1 MNTKGIQTPQ
11 LTVDGALNT
20 LYDPV
25 NGIYSLF
32 PSTRLEFYL

>member
-1 MNTKGIQTPQ
+1 MSTKGIQTHQ

-20 LYDPV
+20 LYEPG

-32 PSTRLEFYL
+32 STTRLEFYL